1 MNRMDNKTKLQEAY
15 KALDQRIK
23 AISKSILDQHP
34 YVGTELDKRIL
45 VAKEMKRVI
54 EMEILQMEQMQIQE
68 KIKDYV
74 Q

>member
-1 MNRMDNKTKLQEAY
+1 M
-15 KALDQRIK
+15 
-23 AISKSILDQHP
+23 
-34 YVGTELDKRIL
+34 GTELDKRIL